1 MKREIVNRLLQKN
14 STEKKIFLV
23 YSFTDQFINNIK
35 KLIIILLV
43 TWKDLFF
50 SANEWNKVWRS
61 LVSIL
66 IWIQKCCIVGG
77 VEIRKKREFF
87 FLTKNQYIFG
97 RSISYTFIHFINYN
111 IYYS

>member
-43 TWKDLFF
+43 T
-50 SANEWNKVWRS
+50 
-61 LVSIL
+61 
-66 IWIQKCCIVGG
+66 
-77 VEIRKKREFF
+77 
-87 FLTKNQYIFG
+87 
-97 RSISYTFIHFINYN
+97 
-111 IYYS
+111 